1 VPLPGNFIAASI
13 LLAGFTGGAVCSA
26 AAVYVLAKPERVNRL
41 TDCAKKLSKSCKKSL
56 DSRSNL
62 GVQD

>member
-26 AAVYVLAKPERVNRL
+26 AVVYILAKPERVNRL
-41 TDCAKKLSKSCKKSL
+41 TDCAKK
-56 DSRSNL
+56 
-62 GVQD
+62 

>member
-1 VPLPGNFIAASI
+1 MPLPGNFIVASI

-26 AAVYVLAKPERVNRL
+26 AAVYILAKPERVNRL
-41 TDCAKKLSKSCKKSL
+41 TDCAKKMSKSCKKSL